1 MSEKVRNG
9 NYVMMT
15 LKELKEYLKTH
26 PNTKYVM
33 GYKQQVYC
41 DICGKRIDE
50 NKYYLRGSIN
60 FEERYNGL
68 NFTHETYDL
77 CSDACAAVF
86 VNNNLARFVNQSP
99 DSDKV
104 MIGIHTSRYN
114 VGQIKSK
121 KEGKK

>member
-1 MSEKVRNG
+1 
-9 NYVMMT
+9 MMT

-26 PNTKYVM
+26 PNTKYIM